1 VDRSRR
7 AAAEPQ
13 QSSRALFPTHERML
27 LDENAGGRDESHKPS
42 TRNVSV
48 LQLFLALIGS
58 G

>member
-1 VDRSRR
+1 
-7 AAAEPQ
+7 
-13 QSSRALFPTHERML
+13 ML